1 MVTGMTDLKKTKG
14 GGMRLEG
21 KIAAITGAGSGIGKA
36 AAVLFAKEGAQVV
49 ILEIDEASGRGVQE
63 TIEADGGRAEY
74 MALDISDWDRVSRAF
89 DEIGEK
95 YEGLD
100 VLYNNASVFWGTK
113 DAAIAELDV
122 GVMERIL
129 RINLFG
135 TMYCCKAAIPLIRQR
150 GGGAIINTSSSCGVI
165 GIPNCDA
172 YSASKGAVISL
183 TRAMA
188 VEYGPDGI
196 RTNCIAPAAIH
207 TPMIYESDLNK
218 PTFDEREFL
227 ANKTPLRRWGLP
239 EDVANI
245 ALFLASDEGSYIN
258 GAVIMADAGITVT

>member
-1 MVTGMTDLKKTKG
+1 
-14 GGMRLEG
+14 MRL
-21 KIAAITGAGSGIGKA
+21 KDKTAAITGAGSGIGKA
-36 AAVLFAKEGAQVV
+36 AAIKFAAEGAKV
-49 ILEIDEASGRGVQE
+49 ILLEVNEASGRE
-63 TIEADGGRAEY
+63 TEAQIKEEGGSAEFIK
-74 MALDISDWDRVSRAF
+74 LDVSDWDMVSSVF
-89 DEIGEK
+89 KDIGER
-95 YEGLD
+95 YGGLD

-113 DAAIAELDV
+113 DAAIADLDV
-122 GVMERIL
+122 GVMEQIIK
-129 RINLFG
+129 INLFG
-135 TMYCCKAAIPLIRQR
+135 TMYCAKAAIPLLRLR
-150 GGGAIINTSSSCGVI
+150 GGGSIINTSSSCGVI

-172 YSASKGAVISL
+172 YSASKGGTISL

-207 TPMIYESDLNK
+207 TPMIYESDLDK
-218 PTFDEREFL
+218 PTFNESEFL
-227 ANKTPLRRWGLP
+227 TTKTPLRRWGLP

>member
-1 MVTGMTDLKKTKG
+1 
-14 GGMRLEG
+14 MRL
-21 KIAAITGAGSGIGKA
+21 KNKCAAITGAGSGIGKA
-36 AAVLFAKEGAQVV
+36 SALKFAAEGAAVV
-49 ILEIDEASGRGVQE
+49 ILEVDEASGREV
-63 TIEADGGRAEY
+63 EALIKEEGGQAEFIK
-74 MALDISDWDRVSRAF
+74 LDISDWGQVSGVFAG
-89 DEIGEK
+89 IEK
-95 YEGLD
+95 KYGGLD
-100 VLYNNASVFWGTK
+100 ILYNNASVFWGTK
-113 DAAIAELDV
+113 DSAIADLDV
-122 GVMERIL
+122 DVMEQIL

-135 TMYCCKAAIPLIRQR
+135 TMYCCKAAVPLLKQK
-150 GGGAIINTSSSCGVI
+150 GGGSIINTSSSCGVI

-172 YSASKGAVISL
+172 YSASKGATISL

-218 PTFDEREFL
+218 STFDENEFL
-227 ANKTPLRRWGLP
+227 TMKTPLRRWGYP

>member
-1 MVTGMTDLKKTKG
+1 
-14 GGMRLEG
+14 MRLKD
-21 KIAAITGAGSGIGKA
+21 KIAVITGAGSGIGKA
-36 AAVLFAKEGAQVV
+36 AALRFAEEGANVI
-49 ILEIDEASGRGVQE
+49 ILEIDKDSGRDVQAK
-63 TIEADGGRAEY
+63 IEADGGLAAFIE
-74 MALDISDWDRVSRAF
+74 LDISDWGRVSSVFAG
-89 DEIGEK
+89 IEK
-95 YEGLD
+95 EYGGLD
-100 VLYNNASVFWGTK
+100 ILYNNASVFWGTK
-113 DAAIAELDV
+113 DAAIDKLDV
-122 GVMERIL
+122 GVMEQIL

-135 TMYCCKAAIPLIRQR
+135 TMYCAKAAIPLLRR
-150 GGGAIINTSSSCGVI
+150 KGGGAIINTSSSCGVI

-172 YSASKGAVISL
+172 YSASKGATISL

-218 PTFDEREFL
+218 PTFDESEFL
-227 ANKTPLRRWGLP
+227 RGKTPLRRWGLP

-258 GAVIMADAGITVT
+258 GAVIMADAGITIT